1 MTIAV
6 LSFAG
11 LLLLLFARVPI
22 AFAMGVVGFIGF
34 GLLVSWLGSLT
45 MVGRQAFDTATAY
58 DLSVIPLF
66 ILMGNFV
73 TRAGLSEELYKAA
86 YSWIGHRRGGLAM
99 ATILSC
105 AGFAAVCGSSLA
117 TAATMAKVT
126 MPPMRKFGYA
136 DSLAT
141 GSIAAGGTLG
151 ILIPPSVILAV
162 YGILTST
169 DIGVLFVAGVL
180 PGLLGALLYIT
191 AIMATT
197 RIWPHLGP
205 PGERTSWP
213 ERLRTLGRVWGILAL
228 FLLVMG
234 GIYLGLFTPT
244 EAAGVGASGAF
255 LFALSRG
262 RMNRRELMD
271 VLVDSTKT
279 SAMIFFVIVGA
290 NIFSNLINESG
301 LPETMASWV
310 IGLDISPLSIVA
322 VIMIIYV
329 ILGCFLESM
338 SMILL
343 TVPLFFPM
351 IVKLGFDPIWFGI
364 IVVVVTEI
372 SLITPPIGMNIFVLN
387 TVLPDVRT
395 GTIFRGVL
403 PFVAIDVVRLLI
415 LVLFPAIVLYLPSLM
430 R

>member
-6 LSFAG
+6 LGFAA
-11 LLLLLFARVPI
+11 LLLLLFVRVPI
-22 AFAMGVVGFIGF
+22 AFAMGVVGIVGF
-34 GLLVSWLGSLT
+34 GILVGWPGALT
-45 MVGRQAFDTATAY
+45 MVGRQAFDTATSY
-58 DLSVIPLF
+58 ELSVIPLF
-66 ILMGNFV
+66 VLMGNFV
-73 TRAGLSEELYKAA
+73 TRAGLSEELYAAA

-162 YGILTST
+162 YGIITST
-169 DIGVLFVAGVL
+169 DIGVLFIAGVV
-180 PGLLGALLYIT
+180 PGLLGALLYVT
-191 AIMATT
+191 AIMVTT
-197 RIWPHLGP
+197 HFWPELGP
-205 PGERTSWP
+205 PGERTPWH
-213 ERLRTLGRVWGILAL
+213 ERFRTLGQVWGILAL

-234 GIYLGLFTPT
+234 GIYLGFFTPT
-244 EAAGVGASGAF
+244 EAAGVGATGAG
-255 LFALSRG
+255 LFALLRG
-262 RMNRRELMD
+262 RLRQRGLIE

-279 SAMIFFVIVGA
+279 SAMVFFVIVGA
-290 NIFSNLINESG
+290 NIFANLINESG
-301 LPETMASWV
+301 LPETMSRWV
-310 IGLDISPLSIVA
+310 VALEIPPLSVIA
-322 VIMIIYV
+322 VITVIYV

-343 TVPLFFPM
+343 TVPLFFPL

-387 TVLPDVRT
+387 TVLPEVNT
-395 GTIFRGVL
+395 ATIFRGVL
-403 PFVAIDVVRLLI
+403 PFVAIDIVRLVLLI
-415 LVLFPAIVLYLPSLM
+415 VFPSITLFLPSLM

>member
-6 LSFAG
+6 LGCAA
-11 LLLLLFARVPI
+11 LLLLLFGRLPI
-22 AFAMGVVGFIGF
+22 AFAMGVVGFVGF
-34 GLLVSWLGSLT
+34 GLLVGWPGSLT
-45 MVGRQAFDTATAY
+45 MVGRQAFDTATSY
-58 DLSVIPLF
+58 ELSVIPLF
-66 ILMGNFV
+66 VLMGNFV
-73 TRAGLSEELYKAA
+73 TRAGLSEELYAAA

-162 YGILTST
+162 YGIITST
-169 DIGVLFVAGVL
+169 DIGVLFVAGVV
-180 PGLLGALLYIT
+180 PGLLGAVLYVT
-191 AIMATT
+191 AIMVTT
-197 RIWPHLGP
+197 YFKPELGP
-205 PGERTSWP
+205 PGERTPWP
-213 ERLRTLGRVWGILAL
+213 ERFRTLGQVWGILAL

-234 GIYLGLFTPT
+234 GIYAGLFTPT
-244 EAAGVGASGAF
+244 EAAGVGATGAC
-255 LFALSRG
+255 LFAYFRG
-262 RMNRRELMD
+262 RMKWRGLVE
-271 VLVDSTKT
+271 VLIDSTKT

-301 LPETMASWV
+301 LSEAMAKWV
-310 IGLDISPLSIVA
+310 IGLDIPPLSVIA
-322 VIMIIYV
+322 VIMVIYV

-387 TVLPDVRT
+387 TVLPEVST
-395 GTIFRGVL
+395 TTIFRGVL
-403 PFVAIDVVRLLI
+403 PFVAIDIVRLAL
-415 LVLFPAIVLYLPSLM
+415 LVAFPAVTLFLPSLM